1 METTPHT
8 HHEPDNGDRDFDG
21 YLARIS
27 ARFALIDASTPLF
40 RVTVEGLFDE
50 YIDRLANRQYHNCN
64 ACRQFFK
71 NYATLVTVNEDGSL
85 RSAIWDHVDSIP
97 PYYVDAIAYVKKRV
111 ENATIESVFMSDQ
124 NVYGV
129 VSNLAPDGKRWT
141 HYAVKPHK
149 SRKHTRRDI
158 TADQAIAAKTQDFE
172 TVSRAL
178 GSWKRGTMTQLAA
191 LLASGAIKSSVEK
204 VEGNAKWLLD
214 LANRIKEQRS
224 SKHRNLIWLAVATA
238 PAGFCHPRASLLGSL
253 LDDLEA
259 GKTAEQINNAYAAKT
274 HGLAY
279 QRPKAAPSDGA
290 IAQAEKLFETMGL
303 ARALERRPAR
313 LDEIVALWKPPAS
326 KEQAGGGIFDSLKS
340 KKSVPDPVVST
351 DVQRITRVK
360 FERDIL
366 PSAERIQALLPYSGH
381 FMAFVTAVHAD
392 APPLLKWDSEETR
405 NAVSWYLY
413 NGGSEAR
420 QWGLRAGMCN
430 VIAITKLP
438 CHWVRQTPNEDD
450 RRVLILEGCKDT
462 LNTSLALFPECVRG
476 ELHGVRSVIEAHSKR
491 SKLAEIAGPVAA
503 GIDMK
508 GVILSVHLA
517 GGVIANYQIDRDE

>member
-191 LLASGAIKSSVEK
+191 RGFRSVGLNSGDGGHLRAFR
-204 VEGNAKWLLD
+204 W
-214 LANRIKEQRS
+214 QR
-224 SKHRNLIWLAVATA
+224 HRRGRA
-238 PAGFCHPRASLLGSL
+238 PVSCRA
-253 LDDLEA
+253 A
-259 GKTAEQINNAYAAKT
+259 
-274 HGLAY
+274 
-279 QRPKAAPSDGA
+279 
-290 IAQAEKLFETMGL
+290 
-303 ARALERRPAR
+303 
-313 LDEIVALWKPPAS
+313 
-326 KEQAGGGIFDSLKS
+326 
-340 KKSVPDPVVST
+340 
-351 DVQRITRVK
+351 
-360 FERDIL
+360 
-366 PSAERIQALLPYSGH
+366 
-381 FMAFVTAVHAD
+381 
-392 APPLLKWDSEETR
+392 EETR
-405 NAVSWYLY
+405 A
-413 NGGSEAR
+413 
-420 QWGLRAGMCN
+420 Q
-430 VIAITKLP
+430 
-438 CHWVRQTPNEDD
+438 D
-450 RRVLILEGCKDT
+450 RRR
-462 LNTSLALFPECVRG
+462 S
-476 ELHGVRSVIEAHSKR
+476 GVGSSGAQGARLV
-491 SKLAEIAGPVAA
+491 
-503 GIDMK
+503 
-508 GVILSVHLA
+508 
-517 GGVIANYQIDRDE
+517 